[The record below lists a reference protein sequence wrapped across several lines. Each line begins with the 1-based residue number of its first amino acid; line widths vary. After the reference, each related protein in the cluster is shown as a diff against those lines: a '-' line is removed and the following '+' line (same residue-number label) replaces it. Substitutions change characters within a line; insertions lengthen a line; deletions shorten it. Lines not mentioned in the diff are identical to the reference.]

1 MKQNLTLLLILIG
14 LGANAQ
20 VQHAKGILSAEL
32 DGGLSPYGY
41 YVGAGASY
49 YFGRN
54 IYVKAV
60 ANYEHKTKTT
70 NGGLDRVQYSYYLD
84 IPAAYTFYSFNDLV
98 YLNVIG
104 GLTLGYYLEEPIES
118 FELPSSI
125 QYGGLVGGEIEV
137 FVNSK
142 IAVLLNTS
150 SKYIFGKGFG
160 DKRFYYGLGV
170 KYSF

>member
-1 MKQNLTLLLILIG
+1 MKQILTVFLVLIG
-14 LGANAQ
+14 LSAAAQ

-49 YFGRN
+49 YLGRN
-54 IYVKAV
+54 FYVKAV
-60 ANYEHKTKTT
+60 ANYEYKSKTT

-84 IPAAYTFYSFNDLV
+84 VPAAFTFFSFNDLV
-98 YLNVIG
+98 YFNIVG
-104 GLTLGYYLEEPIES
+104 GLSVGYYLEQPIET
-118 FELPSSI
+118 FELPSSF

-142 IAVLLNTS
+142 IAILLNTN
-150 SKYIFGKGFG
+150 SKYLFGKGFG
-160 DKRFYYGLGV
+160 DKRFYYGMGV